1 MTTQSTVFDTLK
13 DQFGD
18 SLEDASLPQK
28 LILMEATAQ
37 SMRMGLGLDSA
48 LGNLDYAGVDEDDIE
63 GFEALLDSGGS
74 TDFQDV
80 NEGLR
85 VMTFLATG
93 IVEDYS
99 ILAANERLG
108 N

>member
-37 SMRMGLGLDSA
+37 SMRMDLSLDSA
-48 LGNLDYAGVDEDDIE
+48 LGNLDYTGVANDDVE
-63 GFEALLDSGGS
+63 GLEALDFSGF
-74 TDFQDV
+74 TDFQDA

-85 VMTFLATG
+85 VITLLGQG

-99 ILAANERLG
+99 ILAANKKLG

>member
-1 MTTQSTVFDTLK
+1 MTTQSTVFNTLK

-18 SLEDASLPQK
+18 SLEEASLPQK

-37 SMRMGLGLDSA
+37 SMRMDIGFDSA
-48 LGNLDYAGVDEDDIE
+48 LGNLDYTGVGNKDVE
-63 GFEALLDSGGS
+63 GLEALDFSDS
-74 TDFQDV
+74 TNFQDA

-85 VMTFLATG
+85 VITFLGAG

-99 ILAANERLG
+99 VLAANKKLG